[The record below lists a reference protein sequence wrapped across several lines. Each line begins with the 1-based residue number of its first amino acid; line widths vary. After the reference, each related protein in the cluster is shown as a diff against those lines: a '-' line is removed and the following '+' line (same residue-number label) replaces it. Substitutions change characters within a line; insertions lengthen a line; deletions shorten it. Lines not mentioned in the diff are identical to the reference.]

1 MDAPRSWSAAHA
13 KLHILLRQRSLIP
26 KNSRILIAVSGGQD
40 SLCLAR
46 LLIDLQDKWHWSLG
60 LIHCD
65 HGWRADSAEN
75 AAHVVALASAW
86 QMPVRVEVAADSL
99 VKSEA
104 AARQWRYAVFERLA
118 RLQGYSHVVTGHT
131 QSDRAETVLYNILR
145 GTGTDGLGTLPWT
158 RPLNAFSDSL
168 LDKEHPSPPD
178 SAVTLVRPLLSFTR
192 AETAQFCQDQ
202 QLPVWEDSSNQDLG
216 FRRNRVRCELLPYL
230 RSHFNPQIEQSLAQ
244 MAEITAADID
254 YLNVQTDHIY
264 RQAISSV
271 NDSQSWQIDQQAL
284 GAVPLSLQRRV
295 IKQLLSQVLPVSP
308 NFAQIEKLVTLLSA
322 ANRSQSDPY
331 PGNWIAVVR
340 KPFVSLEPLRNKN
353 YLQR

>member
-1 MDAPRSWSAAHA
+1 
-13 KLHILLRQRSLIP
+13 
-26 KNSRILIAVSGGQD
+26 
-40 SLCLAR
+40 
-46 LLIDLQDKWHWSLG
+46 
-60 LIHCD
+60 
-65 HGWRADSAEN
+65 
-75 AAHVVALASAW
+75 
-86 QMPVRVEVAADSL
+86 
-99 VKSEA
+99 
-104 AARQWRYAVFERLA
+104 
-118 RLQGYSHVVTGHT
+118 
-131 QSDRAETVLYNILR
+131 
-145 GTGTDGLGTLPWT
+145 
-158 RPLNAFSDSL
+158 
-168 LDKEHPSPPD
+168 
-178 SAVTLVRPLLSFTR
+178 
-192 AETAQFCQDQ
+192 
-202 QLPVWEDSSNQDLG
+202 
-216 FRRNRVRCELLPYL
+216 
-230 RSHFNPQIEQSLAQ
+230 

>member
-60 LIHCD
+60 IVHCD

-75 AAHVVALASAW
+75 AAHVVSLANAW
-86 QMPVRVEVAADSL
+86 QIPICVEVAADSL
-99 VKSEA
+99 VKNEA
-104 AARQWRYAVFERLA
+104 AARQWRYAVFDRLA
-118 RLQGYSHVVTGHT
+118 KSQGYSHVVTGHT
-131 QSDRAETVLYNILR
+131 RSDRAETVLYNLIR

-158 RPLNAFSDSL
+158 RALTTSL
-168 LDKEHPSPPD
+168 DTALDIEKLSTPD
-178 SAVTLVRPLLSFTR
+178 SVVTLVRPLLSFTR

-202 QLPVWEDSSNQDLG
+202 QLPVWEDSSNQDLR
-216 FRRNRVRCELLPYL
+216 FRRNRVRHELMPYL
-230 RSHFNPQIEQSLAQ
+230 RSHFNPQIERSLAQ

-254 YLNVQTDHIY
+254 YLNAQTDHIY
-264 RQAISSV
+264 RQTITAAA
-271 NDSQSWQIDQQAL
+271 DSQSWQIDQRAL
-284 GAVPLSLQRRV
+284 SAVPLSLQRRV
-295 IKQLLSQVLPVSP
+295 IKQLLSKVLPVSP
-308 NFAQIEKLVTLLSA
+308 NFAQAEKLVALLSA

-331 PGNWIAVVR
+331 PGGWIAIVR
-340 KPFVSLEPLRNKN
+340 KPFVSIELLQNRN
-353 YLQR
+353 YLQG